1 MENSL
6 VKKKTLGYWVKRD
19 IQRNWALYLLLVP
32 VLAYFIVFEYAPMY
46 GVTLA
51 FKNYKVKLGIMDS
64 PWSDPVFKNFQRFFK
79 SYNFKML
86 ITNTLGI
93 SLYQIAVGFPMPIV
107 LALLLNY
114 LRSKRL
120 KKTIQMVSYA
130 PHFISTV
137 VICSMLTLFTASGTG
152 IFNILLRPFG
162 WEDVN
167 MLAKPEWFKS
177 IYVWSGVWQG
187 VGWDAIIYLSAL
199 AGVDH
204 EMHEAAILD
213 GATKLQRIIHID
225 LPTIVPTI
233 VMLFI
238 LRMGSVMSVGFE
250 KVFLLQNSLNYN
262 ASATISTYV
271 YEVGL
276 LDHDYSFST
285 AAGLFNNVI
294 NIILLVGA
302 NWFSKRAF
310 KESLW

>member
-1 MENSL
+1 MQHSL
-6 VKKKTLGYWVKRD
+6 LKKKSPGARFLQELQK
-19 IQRNWALYLLLVP
+19 NWILFLLILMP
-32 VLAYFIVFEYAPMY
+32 VVYFIIFEYVPMY

-51 FKNYKVKLGIMDS
+51 FKNYKIKLGIMGS
-64 PWSDPVFKNFQRFFK
+64 PWTDPIFKHFKRFFD
-79 SYNFKML
+79 SYSFKML
-86 ITNTLGI
+86 ISNTLGI
-93 SLYQIAVGFPMPIV
+93 SLYSILVGFPLPIV

-120 KKTIQMVSYA
+120 KKAVQMVSYA

-137 VICSMLTLFTASGTG
+137 VICSMLTLFTAPKTG

-167 MLAKPEWFKS
+167 WLAKPEWFKS
-177 IYVWSGVWQG
+177 IYVWSGIWQG

-199 AGVDH
+199 AGVDY

-225 LPTIVPTI
+225 LPTIIPTI

-238 LRMGSVMSVGFE
+238 LRMGSIMGVGFE
-250 KVFLLQNSLNYN
+250 KVFLLQNDLNYT
-262 ASATISTYV
+262 ASATISTFV

-276 LDHDYSFST
+276 IDHDYSFST
-285 AAGLFNNVI
+285 AVGLFNNVV
-294 NIILLVGA
+294 NVILLVSA

>member
-1 MENSL
+1 MQNTL
-6 VKKKTLGYWVKRD
+6 VSQKRLGRR
-19 IQRNWALYLLLVP
+19 ILRHISRNWILYAMLIP
-32 VLAYFIVFEYAPMY
+32 VVAYFIVFDYVPMY

-51 FKNYKVKLGIMDS
+51 FKNFKVKLGIMDS
-64 PWSDPVFKNFQRFFK
+64 PWADPFYKQFKRFFS
-79 SYNFKML
+79 SYSFKML

-93 SLYQIAVGFPMPIV
+93 SLYSLAVGFPIPII

-137 VICSMLTLFTASGTG
+137 VICSMLTLFTAPGSG

-167 MLAKPEWFKS
+167 FLGKPEWFKS

-187 VGWDAIIYLSAL
+187 SGWDAIIYLSAL
-199 AGVDH
+199 AGVDY

-213 GATKLQRIIHID
+213 GASKLQRILHID
-225 LPTIVPTI
+225 LPTILPTI
-233 VMLFI
+233 IMLFI

-250 KVFLLQNSLNYN
+250 KVFLLQNDLNYM

-276 LDHDYSFST
+276 IDHDYSFST
-285 AAGLFNNVI
+285 AVGLFNNVV
-294 NIILLVGA
+294 NIILLVSS
-302 NWFSKRAF
+302 NWFSKRVF